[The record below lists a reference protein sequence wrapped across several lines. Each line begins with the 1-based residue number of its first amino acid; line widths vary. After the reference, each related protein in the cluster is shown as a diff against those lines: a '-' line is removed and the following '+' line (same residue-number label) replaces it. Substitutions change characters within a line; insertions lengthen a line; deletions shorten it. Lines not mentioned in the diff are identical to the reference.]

1 MVRKTV
7 SQAPIYVRDSLT
19 RAARMAGAGDFDGA
33 VEVLW
38 PVICKNPEV
47 PVIYD
52 KLREYELGK
61 LKTLSGG
68 VKFWATFCGV
78 FKVMRIGMISSN
90 DPVHHKFYVFLLHLV
105 NKAIST
111 IFAILLY
118 TNILDQ
124 SKIFHYIRLAT
135 LILFLP
141 LILL

>member
-68 VKFWATFCGV
+68 VKFWAKFCGV
-78 FKVMRIGMISSN
+78 FVYN
-90 DPVHHKFYVFLLHLV
+90 Q
-105 NKAIST
+105 T
-111 IFAILLY
+111 CQ
-118 TNILDQ
+118 ILD
-124 SKIFHYIRLAT
+124 SIKSLTALTDHCTGIFTVHFYINHVFAYLG
-135 LILFLP
+135 FEVQ
-141 LILL
+141 